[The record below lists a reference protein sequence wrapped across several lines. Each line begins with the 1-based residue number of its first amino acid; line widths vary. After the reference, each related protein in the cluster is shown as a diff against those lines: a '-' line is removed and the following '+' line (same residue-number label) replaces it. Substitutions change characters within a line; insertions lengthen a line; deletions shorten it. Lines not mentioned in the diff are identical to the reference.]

1 MQTQTQTARPKT
13 LKKSIYS
20 GLGGAAVVALVA
32 YVACTIYFK
41 FFAVDSA
48 SMGTLFYSWRTGGAD
63 DAALKEKMDKFNAIK
78 GQEQMKKLLES
89 YVNDSYP
96 IHLPRLMANHLT
108 FAYPNMDLFLGLRK
122 SFVDAEKKIINEE
135 EDAKNIS
142 KYNKLVT
149 PVMFYSTKFW
159 EETANHVEDTFN
171 SYYNS
176 LSSGVQKKI
185 LMDATVKMID
195 LVVDLFEDDG
205 FKYTGIT
212 PSKKAVSALSDL
224 IYTVIESNHVGD
236 TGFAEHIEDNK
247 DAKRFLKK
255 QGLDGIKDKKEFSNQ
270 LANRFFTEITSGVLY
285 PYFSYG
291 YSTVLNTIVY
301 LCLDLKGLEYNETL
315 ELEVDED
322 IRPLAEAQKRAE
334 AKITAIGSAI
344 AYGMGTNLSEKVGI
358 NAVKN
363 STNIIVFSLFTS
375 RTVDPS
381 EADSRNLNKIL
392 EHLKD
397 KKNIIDAI

>member
-20 GLGGAAVVALVA
+20 GLGGATVIALVA

-122 SFVDAEKKIINEE
+122 SFVDAEKKIINKEA
-135 EDAKNIS
+135 DAKTIG

-149 PVMFYSTKFW
+149 PVMFYSTKSW
-159 EETANHVEDTFN
+159 ENSPNLVEETFK
-171 SYYNS
+171 SYHNG
-176 LSSGVQKKI
+176 LSSQQKDI
-185 LMDATVKMID
+185 LISATVQMID
-195 LVVDLFEDDG
+195 LVVNLCENND
-205 FKYTGIT
+205 FKYTGTT

-224 IYTVIESNHVGD
+224 IYTVIESDHVGD
-236 TGFAEHIEDNK
+236 AGFAEHIENNK
-247 DAKRFLKK
+247 DVERFLKK
-255 QGLDGIKDKKEFSNQ
+255 QGLAKIENKKEFCSE

-291 YSTVLNTIVY
+291 YSTALNTIVY
-301 LCLDLKGLEYNETL
+301 LCLDLKGLEYNGTL

-322 IRPLAEAQKRAE
+322 IKSLAEDQKKAD

-344 AYGMGTNLSEKVGI
+344 AYGMGTNLSENIGI
-358 NAVKN
+358 DAVKK

-375 RTVDPS
+375 RTANPE

-392 EHLKD
+392 EHLKS
-397 KKNIIDAI
+397 KKSMLESI